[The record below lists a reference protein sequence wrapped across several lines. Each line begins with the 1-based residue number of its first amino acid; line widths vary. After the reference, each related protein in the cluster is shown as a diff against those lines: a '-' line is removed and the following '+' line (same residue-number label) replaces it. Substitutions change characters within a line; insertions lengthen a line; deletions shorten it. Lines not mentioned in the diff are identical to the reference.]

1 MRQIYCM
8 IQRKQSIWFFLAAL
22 ITAIT
27 FFLPFGINQVSTLGI
42 STITETDLNAKSPIL
57 LTILVSATT
66 LFSLVI
72 LFLYKNRSLQM
83 KLTWLNIIL
92 NLGINA
98 YMYYITTLAG
108 NKLAIGLV
116 ETQLYIGLLLPIL
129 SIFFLILAF
138 NGVKSDDNLVK
149 STDRLR

>member
-1 MRQIYCM
+1 
-8 IQRKQSIWFFLAAL
+8 
-22 ITAIT
+22 
-27 FFLPFGINQVSTLGI
+27 
-42 STITETDLNAKSPIL
+42 
-57 LTILVSATT
+57 
-66 LFSLVI
+66 
-72 LFLYKNRSLQM
+72 M

-92 NLGINA
+92 NIGITA